1 MSLRCLV
8 SDYSWGP
15 RPKTK
20 CRRSRCRW
28 CFCCRAF
35 SFPVSFFPEKPCR
48 GFFTRSARCFPPPI
62 SSRSCARSFCAAQT
76 CSNTGRI
83 FSFSSSCP
91 TCCSFCV
98 RCSSGRKLHSVGCDS
113 GDLVGCDRQ
122 GRSKLSKIL
131 SAAVRITVAV
141 AAVFA
146 LLWCIGVNMPGK
158 NVSKAAPLSP
168 DEVAIREELRADV
181 QKLAGEIGE
190 RNMWHYPQ
198 LNAATDFI
206 EDSFSR
212 AGLHPRRDSYE
223 IRGQACHN
231 IEAEIPGTRPEI
243 LLIGAHYDS
252 VFGSPGANDNGTG
265 VAATLALARRFA
277 GRNPKHTV
285 RFVAFV
291 NEEAPYFLSDEMGS
305 FIYAGRCKARSDKIS
320 AMISL
325 ETIGYF
331 SDAPHSQTYPAAVL
345 GVFYPTV
352 GDFIGFVANVHSRA
366 LLRRAIALFRKHA
379 GISSE
384 GAALPSFIPGVSW
397 SDQWSFWQHGYPGI
411 MITDTAPFRYPH
423 YHSASDT
430 PDKLDYDRFAL

>member
-1 MSLRCLV
+1 
-8 SDYSWGP
+8 
-15 RPKTK
+15 
-20 CRRSRCRW
+20 
-28 CFCCRAF
+28 
-35 SFPVSFFPEKPCR
+35 
-48 GFFTRSARCFPPPI
+48 
-62 SSRSCARSFCAAQT
+62 
-76 CSNTGRI
+76 
-83 FSFSSSCP
+83 
-91 TCCSFCV
+91 
-98 RCSSGRKLHSVGCDS
+98 RKLHSVGCDS

-198 LNAATDFI
+198 LNAAADFI

-223 IRGQACHN
+223 LRGQACHN
-231 IEAEIPGTRPEI
+231 IEAEIRRARPEI
-243 LLIGAHYDS
+243 ILIGAHYDS
-252 VFGSPGANDNGTG
+252 VFGSPGANDNGSG

-277 GRNPKHTV
+277 SAKPKRTL

-291 NEEAPYFLSDEMGS
+291 NEEPPYFLSGEMGS
-305 FIYAGRCKARSDKIS
+305 LVYARRCKERGDKIS

-331 SDAPHSQTYPAAVL
+331 SDAPHSQTYPSPGL
-345 GVFYPTV
+345 GVFYPKV
-352 GDFIGFVANVHSRA
+352 GNFIGFVSNVKSRT
-366 LLRRAIALFRKHA
+366 LLRRVITLFRKNA
-379 GISSE
+379 KIPSE
-384 GAALPSFIPGVSW
+384 GASLPAFIPGVSW
-397 SDQWSFWQHGYPGI
+397 SDQWSFWQHGYQAI
-411 MITDTAPFRYPH
+411 MV
-423 YHSASDT
+423 
-430 PDKLDYDRFAL
+430 